1 MDRVT
6 TSWSK
11 QWGGRNCQLLCE
23 IFWMDRICVDKQMF
37 INAEYEIV
45 YLRIQEWYSM
55 EDWRGIVAV
64 NKQRLRFRRTSFV
77 TLDVTWCRRNL
88 FLFVAGPRQLFHLSR
103 SSWIRVLVPLLF
115 ANVEEI
121 VSNGQCCA
129 MYDDDRWNR
138 FPLKLYIILFSR
150 RYINPWRNKQNVVRW
165 Y

>member
-37 INAEYEIV
+37 VNAEIV
-45 YLRIQEWYSM
+45 YLRRFKSGIQWKIEGGSSQL
-55 EDWRGIVAV
+55 